1 MEKYLYI
8 VRHPQHG
15 EARVTAEDRL
25 HAVVEAAHSWGIMK
39 WSGIARAC
47 EVEKQGPA
55 IARTAAAVRL
65 PGLRETP
72 GAIPEGDWSPSG
84 APPGLPAGTKENKQ
98 AKKPARKK
106 KGAAHGD

>member
-47 EVEKQGPA
+47 EVEKLGPA
-55 IARTAAAVRL
+55 
-65 PGLRETP
+65 
-72 GAIPEGDWSPSG
+72 PE
-84 APPGLPAGTKENKQ
+84 K
-98 AKKPARKK
+98 AKKRAAKRSM